1 MYDVIVSMSMGGP
14 NRQSMSLSYYVSL
27 LYFTDEKAG
36 YASAIGIV
44 TFFMIL
50 LITIPVNLFFRKK
63 EVPVSYTHLDVYKR
77 QLHNNFV
84 LPAND
89 RFIVNA

>member
-1 MYDVIVSMSMGGP
+1 MSMGGP

-63 EVPVSYTHLDVYKR
+63 EVQY
-77 QLHNNFV
+77 
-84 LPAND
+84 
-89 RFIVNA
+89 